1 MIRSRAAAIIAPLR
15 EGRMALFRDRPAPGE
30 EDDSRIADLTLIDR
44 DITIIGEII
53 SEENIRLRG
62 RVEGNVSTSGS
73 VVIEPNASVRGDITA
88 QNLIVE
94 GTIEGTVVVA
104 RKFELRPTGW
114 MRGDIRA
121 SVVAIAEDSFLK
133 GKVLATEKISTNAP
147 RRRVE
152 G

>member
-1 MIRSRAAAIIAPLR
+1 
-15 EGRMALFRDRPAPGE
+15 MALFKDRIAAGGR
-30 EDDSRIADLTLIDR
+30 EDPRTADLTLIDR
-44 DITIIGEII
+44 DITVIGEII
-53 SEENIRLRG
+53 SDENIRLRG

-88 QNLIVE
+88 RNLIVE
-94 GTIEGTVVVA
+94 GTIEGSAVVA

-121 SVVAIAEDSFLK
+121 SVVAIAEDAFLK

-147 RRRVE
+147 RRRA
-152 G
+152 GS